1 MTSGPL
7 HALQVWLRHEP
18 EEPDL
23 ELVCAEH
30 PDPSRGDRARTVV
43 RLTVC
48 ASQLP
53 WHELAELL
61 LVGARTVTVRLDG
74 CADPDASAQNVEAVA
89 RVLHAAGV
97 DRLRVE
103 GGEPAADAPG
113 QADKKGRGLRGRR
126 VHRPRPVLDGAH
138 LPVPRRRL
146 LGLGVDVSRA
156 LPDMHAAPQVR
167 LTAAVRALAAPGVA
181 VAASADPAATA
192 TAATTP
198 ISTAP
203 TSTAPTSTASAGA
216 APGPAAP
223 GPAAPGVAAPAE
235 APTPA
240 QAPRDG
246 LDDVNSPAV
255 VLSAPGCTACGVCVQ
270 ACPTQALTLQHNG
283 GGAVAISTLLQSPSA
298 CDGCQRCVELCPADV
313 LSVAGQWRWSDLLT
327 DSTRGV
333 ATVSTATCTR
343 CGTQFPTTSGE
354 RWCQVCSYRRKNP
367 FGSALPPGV
376 AVPTR

>member
-1 MTSGPL
+1 MTAGPL

-48 ASQLP
+48 ASKLP

-74 CADPDASAQNVEAVA
+74 CDDPDASAQNVEAVA
-89 RVLHAAGV
+89 RVLQAAGV

-103 GGEPAADAPG
+103 GGEPAVDPSAPV
-113 QADKKGRGLRGRR
+113 DTKGRGGRGRR
-126 VHRPRPVLDGAH
+126 AQRRPVLDGAH

-156 LPDMHAAPQVR
+156 LPDMEAAPQVR
-167 LTAAVRALAAPGVA
+167 LTAAVRALAGPGVA
-181 VAASADPAATA
+181 VAVAESAIPAPM
-192 TAATTP
+192 AAAIP
-198 ISTAP
+198 AP
-203 TSTAPTSTASAGA
+203 MAAAIPAPVA
-216 APGPAAP
+216 
-223 GPAAPGVAAPAE
+223 AAPAE
-235 APTPA
+235 APPPA
-240 QAPRDG
+240 RPPRDG
-246 LDDVNSPAV
+246 LEDVNSPAV
-255 VLSAPGCTACGVCVQ
+255 ALSASGCTACGVCVQ

-283 GGAVAISTLLQSPSA
+283 GGAVAISTLLQNPSA
-298 CDGCQRCVELCPADV
+298 CDGCQRCVDLCPADV
-313 LSVAGQWRWSDLLT
+313 LTVAGQWRWSELLT

-333 ATVSTATCTR
+333 ATISTATCTR

-367 FGSALPPGV
+367 FGSTLPPGM

>member
-23 ELVCAEH
+23 ELACAEH

-74 CADPDASAQNVEAVA
+74 CADADAAAQNVEAVA

-103 GGEPAADAPG
+103 GGEPDVDPPD
-113 QADKKGRGLRGRR
+113 QADRKGRGRRGRR
-126 VHRPRPVLDGAH
+126 VHRRPVLDGAH

-167 LTAAVRALAAPGVA
+167 LTAAVRALAGPGVA
-181 VAASADPAATA
+181 VAASAIPTGAAPAAIAPAATVP
-192 TAATTP
+192 TSTP
-198 ISTAP
+198 SASTAP
-203 TSTAPTSTASAGA
+203 GAGAPGAA
-216 APGPAAP
+216 APG
-223 GPAAPGVAAPAE
+223 GPPQ
-235 APTPA
+235 PA
-240 QAPRDG
+240 QAARDG
-246 LDDVNSPAV
+246 LEDVNSPAV

-298 CDGCQRCVELCPADV
+298 CDGCQRCVDLCPADV